1 MEYILKVVICEKG
14 FDVIYFWEVFFEWFD
29 FWIWK
34 LYYVGIDVG
43 VNYIFKFVKYRG
55 VMWIICRLLV
65 MIDKNNVVKM

>member
-1 MEYILKVVICEKG
+1 MEYILEVVICEKG

-43 VNYIFKFVKYRG
+43 VYYIFKFVKYRG
-55 VMWIICRLLV
+55 VM
-65 MIDKNNVVKM
+65 